1 MILYNSE
8 WFLLGAFAILLLY
21 FLSYYLTNR
30 SERYNFYFA
39 LGCLASIVRI
49 VFFRILNTQGAAV
62 INLTFDTKILHLQ
75 FIWAP
80 FIYILLADSLFPGIT
95 KKLINNIIITLVS
108 VLSLFIIFVPEEV
121 IPYDIAYDY
130 VIMSQALYS
139 MYIFIVALIK
149 KIRYSTALFIVSVS
163 LMLGLTHDVLNGSG
177 IISTSLRDIHPYFYL
192 AFLLV
197 ASVVS
202 AKRQILMDKRRM
214 ESQIKFLNAQIQPHF
229 LYNTINTITAYCRT
243 DPEKSRQLLLE
254 LSTYLRGK
262 FKGNKNMV
270 TSLKNEIE
278 LIKSYLTIEQV
289 RFNDRLTV
297 EYDIDEDINVLI
309 PCLILQPIV
318 ENAVKHGLIPKKEGG
333 KIEISVRKQ
342 TDNIVVKIK
351 DNGIGMDETR
361 LPEILDGRHEGIG
374 LSNTNERL
382 KRYYNTQIEMESKIG
397 KGTEFTVIIPM
408 SGGQNQ

>member
-30 SERYNFYFA
+30 SERYNFYFS

-80 FIYILLADSLFPGIT
+80 FICILLADSLFPGIT
-95 KKLINNIIITLVS
+95 KKLINNIIITPVS
-108 VLSLFIIFVPEEV
+108 VLSLFIIFVPQEV
-121 IPYDIAYDY
+121 IPYDIAFDY

-149 KIRYSTALFIVSVS
+149 KIRYSIALFIVSVS
-163 LMLGLTHDVLNGSG
+163 LILGLTHDVLNGSG
-177 IISTSLRDIHPYFYL
+177 IISTSLSDIHPYFYL

-202 AKRQILMDKRRM
+202 AKRQIMMDKRRM

-262 FKGNKNMV
+262 FKGNKNMF

-278 LIKSYLTIEQV
+278 LINHT
-289 RFNDRLTV
+289 
-297 EYDIDEDINVLI
+297 
-309 PCLILQPIV
+309 
-318 ENAVKHGLIPKKEGG
+318 
-333 KIEISVRKQ
+333 
-342 TDNIVVKIK
+342 
-351 DNGIGMDETR
+351 
-361 LPEILDGRHEGIG
+361 
-374 LSNTNERL
+374 
-382 KRYYNTQIEMESKIG
+382 
-397 KGTEFTVIIPM
+397 
-408 SGGQNQ
+408 